1 LKKNNI
7 MMITIDGPS
16 GVGKGTIAKILAES
30 LGFNYLDSGAMYRAL
45 ALFADLHGI
54 TANGSDEKLKKL
66 LIDLHIR
73 FVDEDETQK
82 VFVNTDDVTDDIR
95 TSEISTLASQFAVNQ
110 IVRGVLKEMQRRIVK
125 NKSYIAEGRDMGT
138 YVFPDAKYKFYLDAS
153 PEIRANR
160 RALQLKEILGVNI
173 NEQKVLKE
181 INERDTLDMTRNIC
195 PLHPAD
201 DAVIINTSTLSIKEV
216 VEKIQSIVKDDA

>member
-1 LKKNNI
+1 

>member
-1 LKKNNI
+1 
-7 MMITIDGPS
+7 MITIDGPS
-16 GVGKGTIAKILAES
+16 GGGKGTRAKILAES

-160 RALQLKEILGVNI
+160 RTLQLKEILGVNI

>member
-1 LKKNNI
+1 
-7 MMITIDGPS
+7 MITIDGPS

-125 NKSYIAEGRDMGT
+125 NKSYIAEGRDKGT

>member
-1 LKKNNI
+1 
-7 MMITIDGPS
+7 MITIDGPS

-82 VFVNTDDVTDDIR
+82 VFVNTDDVTADIS
-95 TSEISTLASQFAVNQ
+95 TSEISPLASQFAVNQ

>member
-1 LKKNNI
+1 
-7 MMITIDGPS
+7 MITIDGPS

-73 FVDEDETQK
+73 FVDEDESQK